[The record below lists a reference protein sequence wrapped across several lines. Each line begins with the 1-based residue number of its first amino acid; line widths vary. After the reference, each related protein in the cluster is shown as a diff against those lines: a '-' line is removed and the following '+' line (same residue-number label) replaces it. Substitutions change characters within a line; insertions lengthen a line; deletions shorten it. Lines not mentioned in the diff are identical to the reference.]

1 MRSTGDT
8 GANLGRFERKVPESN
23 VRPLQQTTT
32 CFAEARFVSDVRDD
46 VVGISVEGGSVRV
59 FEDEDVRELD

>member
-1 MRSTGDT
+1 MS
-8 GANLGRFERKVPESN
+8 V
-23 VRPLQQTTT
+23 LQQTTT